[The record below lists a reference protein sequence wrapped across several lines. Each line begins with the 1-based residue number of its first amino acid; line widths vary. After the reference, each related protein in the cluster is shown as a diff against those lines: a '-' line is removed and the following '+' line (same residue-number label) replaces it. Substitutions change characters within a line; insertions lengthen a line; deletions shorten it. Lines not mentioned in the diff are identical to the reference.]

1 MKRFVTAA
9 ALGAALVVSQHL
21 EAMVR
26 ADAQLGSTADAGP
39 LLQARKV
46 ALIGET
52 GKRMM
57 DRGWANPNGERGR
70 QKLVDVLTKWGRYEI
85 VENPT
90 DADLVLVLTEFQK
103 NINIMKR
110 ANLVAELKVYRGG
123 EVPTEQTPVLW
134 SGDASESFRRMPATG
149 VGEKFRD
156 HVMKLEKP

>member
-1 MKRFVTAA
+1 MKRFVTAV
-9 ALGAALVVSQHL
+9 ALGAALVVSEHI
-21 EAMVR
+21 EAVVG
-26 ADAQLGSTADAGP
+26 ADAQLGSTAGPGP

-70 QKLVDVLTKWGRYEI
+70 EKLVAVLTKWGRYEI

-90 DADLVLVLTEFQK
+90 DADLVIVLTEFQK
-103 NINIMKR
+103 NINIVKR
-110 ANLVAELKVYRGG
+110 ANLVAELKVYHGG
-123 EVPTEQTPVLW
+123 AVPTEQTPVLW
-134 SGDASESFRRMPATG
+134 SGDASEGFRKMPATG

>member
-1 MKRFVTAA
+1 MKRFVTMVAMVAA
-9 ALGAALVVSQHL
+9 FVAIEHL
-21 EAMVR
+21 EAVVR
-26 ADAQLGSTADAGP
+26 ADIQVGSTADPGP

-52 GKRMM
+52 GQRMM

-70 QKLVDVLTKWGRYEI
+70 EKLLKVLTKWGRYEI
-85 VENPT
+85 VKDPT

-123 EVPTEQTPVLW
+123 ATPTEQTPVLW
-134 SGDASESFRRMPATG
+134 SGDASENFRRMPATG